1 MSTITFKNVTD
12 LRDSIKMLRVKSKRL
27 HDLADFF
34 EFIFSEQVE
43 SYCQDS
49 ALVEEIEDYVQHPSD
64 NVSALALGTQVF
76 DEVHSHT
83 IADLITYADN
93 VCSDIET
100 ATIEDSSITFDLHYK
115 WMREYAAEFVE
126 SCIVE

>member
-34 EFIFSEQVE
+34 EFIFSEQVD
-43 SYCQDS
+43 SYLQDDE
-49 ALVEEIEDYVQHPSD
+49 LIEDYVQHANK

-76 DEVHSHT
+76 DKVCSHS
-83 IADLITYADN
+83 IASLIGYADQI
-93 VCSDIET
+93 CSDIET

-115 WMREYAAEFVE
+115 WMREYATEFVE
-126 SCIVE
+126 SCTVE

>member
-1 MSTITFKNVTD
+1 MSTITFKNITD

-49 ALVEEIEDYVQHPSD
+49 ALVEEIVDYVKHANK
-64 NVSALALGTQVF
+64 NVSALALGTQA
-76 DEVHSHT
+76 HS
-83 IADLITYADN
+83 ISDLITYADN

-100 ATIEDSSITFDLHYK
+100 ATIEDSSITFDLHYE
-115 WMREYAAEFVE
+115 WMREYATEFVE